1 MVARLYGVRELSKLF
16 SVPPPRIS
24 YTLYHDFPNE
34 DEIPMVGGR
43 RLIPEVMISR
53 VADRLRAR
61 GVAVNQPNA

>member
-1 MVARLYGVRELSKLF
+1 MVARLYGVRELSKLL

-34 DEIPMVGGR
+34 DEILMVGGR
-43 RLIPEVMISR
+43 RVIPEAMVSR

-61 GVAVNQPNA
+61 GVVVNQLNT